1 MRKEASIFKLIRN
14 ISAFAVLSVCAL
26 ASDLTDEEARPH
38 AVLAIKNGGKWTAL
52 SNLYVRRREEF
63 EG

>member
-1 MRKEASIFKLIRN
+1 MRKEVSIFKLIRN

-52 SNLYVRRREEF
+52 SNL
-63 EG
+63 